1 MPKNKAICDSV
12 IDLRLGDSVMN
23 VQKRTDGL
31 LSIVVPVYNEQSSL
45 PLFYSALAQAVQCVQ
60 MHCEIILIDD
70 GSHDGS
76 LKVMHQLRNADSR
89 VRIISFSR
97 NFGHMAALSA
107 GLEAATGEA
116 VITLDSDMQHP
127 PELIPV
133 LVEKWRNGVD
143 VVNTIRETTQG
154 VSVSKQLFA
163 SLFYAFFRTLSG
175 LDLKNN
181 GADYRLL
188 DRKVVDAL
196 QMLPERTRFLRG
208 LIAWIGFCQVSVP
221 YHAPARVAGVTKYS
235 MRKMMSFAADGITS
249 FSTIPLQLAV
259 WAGVML
265 SGFSAVYLVY
275 AIWIRFFT
283 DRAIQGWTS
292 VMGAVLFIGGI
303 QLIFLGI
310 IGQYLGKVFHEAK
323 QRPLYILKEKIGFE
337 SNG

>member
-1 MPKNKAICDSV
+1 MDSQE
-12 IDLRLGDSVMN
+12 RPE
-23 VQKRTDGL
+23 GL
-31 LSIVVPVYNEQSSL
+31 LSIVVPVFNEQASL
-45 PLFYSALAQAVQCVQ
+45 PIFYAALVQALQTVQ
-60 MHCEIILIDD
+60 MRCEIILVDD

-76 LKVMHQLRNADSR
+76 MKVMQQLHKADSR
-89 VRIISFSR
+89 IRIISFSR

-133 LVEKWRNGVD
+133 LVEKWRNGGD

-154 VSVSKQLFA
+154 VSVFKRLFA
-163 SLFYAFFRTLSG
+163 SLFYSLFRSLSG

-181 GADYRLL
+181 GADFRLL

-196 QMLPERTRFLRG
+196 QKLPERTRFLRG
-208 LIAWIGFCQVSVP
+208 LIAWIGFCQESVP
-221 YHAPARVAGVTKYS
+221 YHAPARVAGTTKYS
-235 MRKMMSFAADGITS
+235 MWKMMCFAADGITS
-249 FSTIPLQLAV
+249 FSTIPLQMAIF
-259 WAGVML
+259 AGVVL
-265 SGFSAVYLVY
+265 SGLSALYLVY

-292 VMGAVLFIGGI
+292 VLGAVLFIGGI

-310 IGQYLGKVFHEAK
+310 IGQYLGKVFHESK
-323 QRPLYILKEKIGFE
+323 QRPLYIIKEKAGFE
-337 SNG
+337 